1 MARNS
6 KGQAALSLQEREALL
21 ELGQRIRD
29 ARKRRRQTLSDLA
42 QRMLVSTKTLRRLE
56 QGDPGV
62 SLGVLSSALFCLGLD
77 RDIAKLADPVT
88 DEIGQRHDSDRLAKV
103 KRVRPPRVDLDF

>member
-1 MARNS
+1 MTRNS
-6 KGQAALSLQEREALL
+6 KAQAALSQQEQEALRD
-21 ELGQRIRD
+21 LGERIRF
-29 ARKRRRQTLSDLA
+29 ARKRRKQTLANLA
-42 QRMLVSTKTLRRLE
+42 KRMLVTPKTLRRLE

-62 SLGVLSSALFCLGLD
+62 SLGLLTSALFCLGLD
-77 RDIAKLADPVT
+77 QDLAKLADPAN